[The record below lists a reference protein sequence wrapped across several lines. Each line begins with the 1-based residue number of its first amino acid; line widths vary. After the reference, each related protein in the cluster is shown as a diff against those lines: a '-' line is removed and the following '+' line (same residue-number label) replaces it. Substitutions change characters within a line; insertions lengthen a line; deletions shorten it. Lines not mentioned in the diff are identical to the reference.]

1 MGTIGA
7 WHVTETPAEVALYP
21 AHLAGLGPVW
31 SDVAHAPAAA
41 GAMAP
46 GPHEVPASLCSQI
59 TCHEGNMDAVQRNL
73 LLLRC
78 CYSRHAQGMLNTPEA

>member
-1 MGTIGA
+1 MGTVGA
-7 WHVTETPAEVALYP
+7 WRIAESPDEGALYP
-21 AHLAGLGPVW
+21 AHLARLGPVW

-46 GPHEVPASLCSQI
+46 GPHEVPAFPCRPIS
-59 TCHEGNMDAVQRNL
+59 CHVSNMHAVQRHL

-78 CYSRHAQGMLNTPEA
+78 RCSEHAQHA